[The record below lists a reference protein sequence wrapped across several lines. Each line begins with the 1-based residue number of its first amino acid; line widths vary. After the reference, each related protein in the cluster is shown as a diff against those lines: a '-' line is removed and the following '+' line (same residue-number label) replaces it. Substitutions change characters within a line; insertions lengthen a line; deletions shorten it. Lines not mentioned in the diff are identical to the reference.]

1 MRAPAT
7 ISHNL
12 KTDGKILIL
21 AVLMMAA
28 LATSPAQ
35 AEIPARDSDIAAE
48 GNNAFAAAL
57 YQQLGQKPGNLFFS
71 PQSISSVLAM
81 AYAGAAGDTA
91 AELKAV
97 LHDDLGSAKLQPA
110 LGALLRDF
118 NAGGAAGGYK
128 LDVASALWVEKS
140 YALKDDYKK
149 IIADSYGAAPDA
161 VNFAGA
167 PDEARKTINAWALD
181 HTGQKIKDLLP
192 EGSVSSAT
200 RLILSSAIYFAGD
213 WETVFDHEDTSD
225 AAFTVAPDKKPLV
238 PMMSHKFGGCGAKY
252 WQDDNMQAL
261 SLPYKG
267 GRLSMLV
274 LLPDAKTSLADVE
287 KALTPEKLIGWLAHK
302 TDCPDVMVHLPKF
315 TMDYSADVLAALKP
329 MGLAKAAEA
338 GAADFSGISGN
349 KDLFVSGVFH
359 KAFVHVDEEGT
370 VAAAATAM
378 AMAGSAAP
386 MAPPVEFNADHPF
399 IFVIRDDKSGAV
411 LFMGR
416 VADPS

>member
-1 MRAPAT
+1 MKLFRHLLPA
-7 ISHNL
+7 L
-12 KTDGKILIL
+12 GL
-21 AVLMMAA
+21 MAA
-28 LATSPAQ
+28 LAMPAQ
-35 AEIPARDSDIAAE
+35 AETPAPDSGKAAE
-48 GNNAFAAAL
+48 ANNAFAAAL
-57 YQQLGQKPGNLFFS
+57 YQQLDQKSGNIFFS

-97 LHDDLGSAKLQPA
+97 LHDDLGSEKLQPA

-128 LDVASALWVEKS
+128 LDVASSLWVEKT

-149 IIADSYGAAPDA
+149 IIAGSYGAAPDA
-161 VNFAGA
+161 VDFAGA
-167 PDEARKTINAWALD
+167 PDTAREAINAWALD

-192 EGSVSSAT
+192 KGSISSAT
-200 RLILSSAIYFAGD
+200 RLVLASAIYFAGD
-213 WETVFDHEDTSD
+213 WETVFEHENTQDS
-225 AAFTVAPDKKPLV
+225 AFTAAPDKKPLV

-267 GRLSMLV
+267 GRLSMLI

-302 TDCPDVMVHLPKF
+302 TECPDVMVHLPKF
-315 TMDYSADVLAALKP
+315 TMDYNADVLAALQP
-329 MGLAKAAEA
+329 LGLTKAAEA

-349 KDLFVSGVFH
+349 RDLFISGVFH
-359 KAFVHVDEEGT
+359 KAYVHVDEEGT

-399 IFVIRDDKSGAV
+399 LFLIRDDKTGTI